1 MNTEIVLMSSIK
13 YYFEMQWSPSKQ
25 FSSAVL
31 FSNAEALPEVT
42 LGKLFR
48 TTIIIF

>member
-1 MNTEIVLMSSIK
+1 MNTEIVLISSIK

-25 FSSAVL
+25 FFLAEL

-42 LGKLFR
+42 LSKLFR
-48 TTIIIF
+48 NDEFLI